1 MHKSIFSEFF
11 YLCAAILF
19 SAVICIT
26 AVLLVLSANFYKSD
40 KRGYLDEEMG
50 EAMQKLISEADAAE
64 NIDAEFMEQLSIG
77 TECDTEI
84 IFTLVDSGGAAL
96 ACSEAALC
104 SHKGKH
110 FYQETI
116 SRVSEDGLYELST
129 LDNYYDKDYFN
140 IAYEIQLKGN
150 SYFLFGKLSCTDFYN
165 FMIKLALT
173 MTAVTAV
180 IIAVVFLVIFLATQ
194 NILSPIR
201 EMTIKAR
208 QFGEG
213 DFSNKI
219 YVEDSNEL
227 GFLAGTLN
235 EMASSLEQTEEKR
248 KTFIS
253 NVSHELKTPMTT
265 IGGFVDGILD
275 GTIPSEKHEHYLRIV
290 SSEVN
295 RLARL
300 VRTMLNI
307 SKYEAG
313 ELTIV
318 TKNID
323 IITVILPILLNFEK
337 RIDEKNIDIR
347 GLDIGKFII
356 SADKDLIQQVVYN
369 LIENA
374 IKFVNDG
381 GYIEFFFE
389 EHEDSVSFRIRNSG
403 DGLTENEISKIFDRF
418 YKTDKSRGMDP
429 TGVGLGL
436 SIVST
441 LVRLQG
447 GTILVRSEPKQY
459 TEFEVTLQKL

>member
-40 KRGYLDEEMG
+40 KRSYLDELM
-50 EAMQKLISEADAAE
+50 SEALRKIVSEINTAE
-64 NIDAEFMEQLSIG
+64 TIDIELLEQMCIDTAG
-77 TECDTEI
+77 DTEI
-84 IFTLVDSGGAAL
+84 IFTLIDSDGAAL

-104 SHKGKH
+104 SHKEKPI
-110 FYQETI
+110 YQETI
-116 SRVSEDGLYELST
+116 SRVSENGLYELST
-129 LDNYYDKDYFN
+129 LDNYYDNDFFN
-140 IAYEIQLKGN
+140 IAYEISLKGN
-150 SYFLFGKLSCTDFYN
+150 TYFFFGRLPCTDFNN
-165 FMIKLALT
+165 FMIRLAFT
-173 MTAVTAV
+173 MAAVTAV
-180 IIAVVFLVIFLATQ
+180 IIAVVFLVIFLSTQ

-201 EMTIKAR
+201 EMTIKSR

-219 YVEDSNEL
+219 YVADNNEL

-235 EMASSLEQTEEKR
+235 EMASSLEHIEESR

-265 IGGFVDGILD
+265 IGGFIDGILD
-275 GTIPSEKHEHYLRIV
+275 GTIPPEKHEHYLKIV
-290 SSEVN
+290 SSEVD

-318 TKNID
+318 TKDID

-337 RIDEKNIDIR
+337 RIEEKNIDIR
-347 GLDIGKFII
+347 GLDIGKFVIK
-356 SADKDLIQQVVYN
+356 ADKDLIQQVIYN
-369 LIENA
+369 LVENA
-374 IKFVNDG
+374 IKFVNQG
-381 GYIEFFFE
+381 GYIEFSFE
-389 EHEDSVSFRIRNSG
+389 EQENALLFRIRNSG
-403 DGLTENEISKIFDRF
+403 EGLTEDEISKIFHRF

-436 SIVST
+436 SIVSN

-447 GTILVRSEPKQY
+447 GTILVRSEPGQY
-459 TEFEVTLQKL
+459 TEFEVQLQK